1 MRISDWSS
9 DVCSSDL
16 ARFAQGGEFFGRS
29 AEDRG
34 VAAFQAYHALPGGRR
49 FDQHRVDRALV
60 FRMAARP
67 FADADHLG
75 PGRNQREH
83 AVANER
89 VVEDAIGAPNQIG
102 RASCR
107 ERVCKYGSI
116 SVVAVPL
123 TKKKKTKNTK

>member
-67 FADADHLG
+67 FADAAHLG
-75 PGRNQREH
+75 PGRPQREH
-83 AVANER
+83 AVANEP
-89 VVEDAIGAPNQIG
+89 VVEKDNGAPNQSHRINSPIG
-102 RASCR
+102 RALCR
-107 ERVCKYGSI
+107 ERLWQYVYSSGVDI
-116 SVVAVPL
+116 
-123 TKKKKTKNTK
+123 